1 MLADI
6 TTALT
11 QVIAWLGTVVSA
23 FFTENGALSALTP
36 VIIIA
41 VAISLVLLGIK
52 VIRKSM
58 WGA

>member
-6 TTALT
+6 TTALS
-11 QVIAWLGTVVSA
+11 QVITWLGTVVSA
-23 FFTENGALSALTP
+23 FFGENGALAPLTP